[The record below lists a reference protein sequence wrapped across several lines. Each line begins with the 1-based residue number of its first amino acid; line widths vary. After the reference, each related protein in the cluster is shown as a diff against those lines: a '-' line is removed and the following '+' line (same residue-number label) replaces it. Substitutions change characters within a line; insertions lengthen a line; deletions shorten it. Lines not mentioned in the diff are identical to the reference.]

1 MLKWTENE
9 LEKSIDYI
17 NNGFSYDEIAKFL
30 KRTKKS
36 VRLKLNK
43 LGVFVKPKISTIE
56 KECVH
61 CNQKFVSFI
70 RENRKYCS
78 SSCSAK
84 ENNKLYVKRHKLEFK
99 RVDIKLNDGLSIR
112 KPKKELEEIKTL
124 SIKSE
129 SKNCLN
135 CNCVIEHNR
144 KIYCTLD
151 CFYKHNRKKY
161 HNQIEL
167 GNTELPYRQYK
178 NYLIEKYGN
187 KCMEC
192 GWGEKNPT
200 TNKIPIELEHI
211 DGDSTNNNLSN
222 LKLLCPNCHSLTPTY
237 KGANKGNGRY
247 SRKVRYKEGKSY

>member
-17 NNGFSYDEIAKFL
+17 NNGFSYDEIAKLL

-84 ENNKLYVKRHKLEFK
+84 ENNKLYIKRPKSQTAQ
-99 RVDIKLNDGLSIR
+99 VNDNSDTKQI
-112 KPKKELEEIKTL
+112 
-124 SIKSE
+124 
-129 SKNCLN
+129 NCCLN
-135 CNCVIEHNR
+135 CNYGIEVIG
-144 KIYCTLD
+144 KQYCNSE
-151 CFYKHNRKKY
+151 CFHKSRRKKY
-161 HNQIEL
+161 YNKIES
-167 GNTELPYRQYK
+167 GDIGLPPRQYK